1 MDLCLGLCGDE
12 PPTDDEGKYAPAALK
27 ARFEQQYGP
36 GGPVRVAAA
45 PGRAN
50 VIGEHVDYQDGLV
63 LPFALAQRCRIAFR
77 PRDDDVLR
85 VVAEDLD
92 GATAEIELAPLATRC
107 EEDAAAGPDVE
118 PSFARYVAGPFV
130 GLATGSPK
138 GMDALI
144 CGDVPLGGG
153 VSSSSALVVAS
164 AIAARCCN
172 PGRLPKRADAADAL
186 LLGTCEAEWRFSGMR
201 GGIMDQSS
209 SYLGKPEK
217 LLLLDCRLGKVTEEV
232 PAVGAAFVV
241 LNTMVAHSL
250 PDSPYAK
257 RRESCE
263 RAAAAMAARWP
274 ERKITHLRDAADRDE
289 GPAMVEELATANAI
303 TAEDADRARHGV
315 AEIRRVRAAV
325 KAARNGD
332 WPAVGALLDETHA
345 SLRDLYAVSCEELD
359 IACEAAGRVDGVLG
373 ARMMGGGFGGCALA
387 LVEPAKAAAVRDAWR
402 ASYKTDAG
410 VDPTVFVATPSGG
423 ATLDGVPA
431 VDVGELWATEA

>member
-1 MDLCLGLCGDE
+1 M
-12 PPTDDEGKYAPAALK
+12 
-27 ARFEQQYGP
+27 EQRSLWRRRERT
-36 GGPVRVAAA
+36 VR
-45 PGRAN
+45 
-50 VIGEHVDYQDGLV
+50 
-63 LPFALAQRCRIAFR
+63 
-77 PRDDDVLR
+77 
-85 VVAEDLD
+85 
-92 GATAEIELAPLATRC
+92 
-107 EEDAAAGPDVE
+107 DAAAAGGR
-118 PSFARYVAGPFV
+118 FATPPHASVRAVQRRY
-130 GLATGSPK
+130 
-138 GMDALI
+138 
-144 CGDVPLGGG
+144 
-153 VSSSSALVVAS
+153 
-164 AIAARCCN
+164 AR
-172 PGRLPKRADAADAL
+172 
-186 LLGTCEAEWRFSGMR
+186 
-201 GGIMDQSS
+201 
-209 SYLGKPEK
+209 
-217 LLLLDCRLGKVTEEV
+217 
-232 PAVGAAFVV
+232 
-241 LNTMVAHSL
+241 
-250 PDSPYAK
+250 